1 MCMRDCARPRLRL
14 RVSLSIS
21 VSLSIYLSLYL
32 SIPLSLYLSISL
44 STCIE
49 QRRAQ
54 GEGEEGGG
62 PVHEAGAEEEGGDH
76 AEQRDVEPYGLLV
89 GQRRVLFEA
98 RPEGVRSRAAWVFLT
113 CLGSS
118 ARLGVR
124 GLGVSVAYEEWVVDD
139 ARPPHPP
146 P

>member
-1 MCMRDCARPRLRL
+1 MHERGSA
-14 RVSLSIS
+14 
-21 VSLSIYLSLYL
+21 
-32 SIPLSLYLSISL
+32 
-44 STCIE
+44 CIE
-49 QRRAQ
+49 ERGAQ
-54 GEGEEGGG
+54 GEGEEGCG
-62 PVHEAGAEEEGGDH
+62 PVDQARAEEEGGDH

-124 GLGVSVAYEEWVVDD
+124 GLGVWRTRNGLGLGLGVCGV
-139 ARPPHPP
+139 RGLG
-146 P
+146 